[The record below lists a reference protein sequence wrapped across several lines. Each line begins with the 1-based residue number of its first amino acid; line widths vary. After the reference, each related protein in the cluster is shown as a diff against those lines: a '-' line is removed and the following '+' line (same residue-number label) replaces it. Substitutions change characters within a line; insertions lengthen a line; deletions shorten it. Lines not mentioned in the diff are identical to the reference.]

1 MPSVTPPIV
10 EEDYFIA
17 SSKYSILRLYYELT
31 RKGFDH
37 WRIEDLEIEE
47 IDS

>member
-1 MPSVTPPIV
+1 
-10 EEDYFIA
+10 
-17 SSKYSILRLYYELT
+17 LRLYYELT

-47 IDS
+47 IDSWVGK